1 MIVKILF
8 FLRISSCI
16 FLTALLPAFV
26 YPTTLL
32 TTEARIFLTAFL
44 PAFVYHTPLLT
55 PKPIS
60 SSRLSISLLFPLQH
74 SPLPNSIF
82 SSRHFFLPYSRSEV
96 PITLFTSFV
105 KWDKEFK
112 SRLDFQNSR
121 LDFSK
126 PNLDF
131 SKSTLDFYTP
141 CPDFHNYLLL
151 DLFLFL
157 IKNICKYAYTIFS
170 SSNIIRPF
178 LFISFLNCIF
188 SLLRAVILFI
198 YFVIK

>member
-16 FLTALLPAFV
+16 FLAALLSVFVYHITLPTTEARIFLMALLPAFV
-26 YPTTLL
+26 YPTTSP
-32 TTEARIFLTAFL
+32 L
-44 PAFVYHTPLLT
+44 PNPV
-55 PKPIS
+55 S

-105 KWDKEFK
+105 KRDKEFK

-126 PNLDF
+126 PKPQF
-131 SKSTLDFYTP
+131 PK
-141 CPDFHNYLLL
+141 
-151 DLFLFL
+151 
-157 IKNICKYAYTIFS
+157 
-170 SSNIIRPF
+170 
-178 LFISFLNCIF
+178 
-188 SLLRAVILFI
+188 I
-198 YFVIK
+198 YP